1 MVFIASYTEEEVN
14 RGGVMTMETTCVSE
28 ATTFWP
34 IFYFIGVMCLLF
46 FFPLLVL
53 IAIYTVIAR
62 HLVADPVMQSSAGG
76 SGGTAGRSQ
85 RIQVHQSN
93 SSANAGGGSGSAGGG
108 GENVNPNLRARRQV
122 VVMVRSYSYFF
133 YKNYYSIP
141 QLNLTWISLDVRV
154 PAHSWERLWCSSS
167 FVCCRFVSSPS
178 GSSSHPTRS

>member
-1 MVFIASYTEEEVN
+1 MVFIASYTEEEVS
-14 RGGVMTMETTCVSE
+14 RGGVPTMETTCVSE

-93 SSANAGGGSGSAGGG
+93 SSANAGGGGGSSGNGGG

-122 VVMVRSYSYFF
+122 VVMVRAPE
-133 YKNYYSIP
+133 YKLY
-141 QLNLTWISLDVRV
+141 LN
-154 PAHSWERLWCSSS
+154 
-167 FVCCRFVSSPS
+167 
-178 GSSSHPTRS
+178 